1 MYDFAMLR
9 NSGSRSYLHGSKPK
23 FLILLIFQCY
33 PKIINSTNSSNVLPQ
48 KCHENKTQCWQKEM
62 MFVNIATLSA
72 GSIFAIGE
80 NMVKR
85 SIVAKNIV
93 QCLEI
98 PTFWLLERSQNIGN
112 IWQRYSLLCPLST
125 HFFSSKFWYV
135 EPKFFTRLLSHHKKL
150 LLLITKGHVNGI
162 TTKTK

>member
-1 MYDFAMLR
+1 
-9 NSGSRSYLHGSKPK
+9 
-23 FLILLIFQCY
+23 
-33 PKIINSTNSSNVLPQ
+33 
-48 KCHENKTQCWQKEM
+48 M
-62 MFVNIATLSA
+62 MFVDVATLSA

-112 IWQRYSLLCPLST
+112 IWQR
-125 HFFSSKFWYV
+125 
-135 EPKFFTRLLSHHKKL
+135 
-150 LLLITKGHVNGI
+150 
-162 TTKTK
+162 